1 MSNPSYTLHILLA
14 NGERDRLD
22 PVPSHEARALGP
34 LTAVTGHPDAPAAL
48 GVRKWK
54 WPAGT
59 WLDAVA
65 TSAPS
70 TDSLTDETK
79 EHSPPMNEKPAI
91 DVELPRA
98 TTIRPTTSAAADIVL
113 RDTDSIHVDGR
124 GALIVTGAKGE
135 VKATCAP
142 RHWARAVRVPEP
154 DAPRPDPWDPDAD
167 PNARVIITVDFI
179 SGDDEREVDSYVTRG
194 CSIIN
199 DDDGFLHLEASSG
212 DTLAIYPPGYWGAAG
227 RRGATAEGR

>member
-22 PVPSHEARALGP
+22 HVTSHEARALGP
-34 LTAVTGHPDAPAAL
+34 LTAVTRDPEAPAAL
-48 GVRKWK
+48 SVRKWK

-59 WLDAVA
+59 WLDVVA
-65 TSAPS
+65 TSASS

-79 EHSPPMNEKPAI
+79 EHSPHMNEKPAI

-98 TTIRPTTSAAADIVL
+98 TTIRPTTSAADIVL

-135 VKATCAP
+135 VTRSRP
-142 RHWARAVRVPEP
+142 RRMTLLTRCCPSGRSLKPALASTAAALALGLGVSARGL
-154 DAPRPDPWDPDAD
+154 DLHG
-167 PNARVIITVDFI
+167 AR
-179 SGDDEREVDSYVTRG
+179 GG
-194 CSIIN
+194 
-199 DDDGFLHLEASSG
+199 L
-212 DTLAIYPPGYWGAAG
+212 
-227 RRGATAEGR
+227 